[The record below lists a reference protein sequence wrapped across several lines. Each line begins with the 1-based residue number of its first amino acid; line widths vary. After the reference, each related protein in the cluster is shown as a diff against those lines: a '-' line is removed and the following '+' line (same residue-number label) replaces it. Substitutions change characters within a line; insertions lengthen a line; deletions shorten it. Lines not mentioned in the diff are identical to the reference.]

1 MSFLTETLEFKEFN
15 QNQLKEIELPTIKEE
30 SWKYTNLARLYP
42 HAFAVSSESET
53 PEKIQGNIETLKIYG
68 SKFEGEFKLGSLVL
82 RASSEDEMSRFS
94 ERSHY
99 FSEEFL
105 SKLINAAP
113 TLFISLEQTDKKS
126 APALVEFYNA
136 KEEQVNIV
144 LLSQEITDQAV
155 MFKFSGKGQYHV
167 HALGN
172 IEENKSFEHVFLQD
186 MEEAGIFF
194 LESHYEL
201 ARDARY
207 SQVVVQK
214 GGALTRLNI
223 SAKLNGENAEA
234 DMHGLYTPKGKSHF
248 DVSSY
253 IEHAAPHNYSRQVY
267 KGIIDD
273 QSKGIFA
280 GKVKV
285 NKGSLLITA
294 EQLNKNLLLTPKAQ
308 AFSRPQMEIDADDVK
323 CAHGS
328 TTGQLSEKEL
338 FYFESRG
345 IRRDKARAMLAQGF
359 AMDVILKTKNET
371 IRNLLIENL

>member
-1 MSFLTETLEFKEFN
+1 MSFLTETLKLKEFN
-15 QNQLKEIELPTIKEE
+15 QTQLKELELPTIKEE

-42 HAFAVSSESET
+42 HAFSVSTET
-53 PEKIQGNIETLKIYG
+53 LEPQRDSGDIDTLKIFG
-68 SKFEGEFKLGSLVL
+68 SKFEGEYQLGSLKL
-82 RASSEDEMSRFS
+82 RASTEAEVSKFN

-105 SKLINAAP
+105 SQLINTAP
-113 TLFISLEQTDKKS
+113 TIFISLEQTDKTNT
-126 APALVEFYNA
+126 AALVEFHNA

-144 LLSQEITDQAV
+144 LLSQEVTDQAV

-167 HALGN
+167 HALGDVAQ
-172 IEENKSFEHVFLQD
+172 NKSFEHVFLQD
-186 MEEAGIFF
+186 MDEAGIFL

-207 SQVVVQK
+207 SQVIVQK

-234 DMHGLYTPKGKSHF
+234 DMHGLYTPKGKTHF

-285 NKGSLLITA
+285 NKGSLLIAA

-359 AMDVILKTKNET
+359 AMDVILKTKNES
-371 IRNLLIENL
+371 IKNMLIKSL

>member
-1 MSFLTETLEFKEFN
+1 
-15 QNQLKEIELPTIKEE
+15 
-30 SWKYTNLARLYP
+30 
-42 HAFAVSSESET
+42 
-53 PEKIQGNIETLKIYG
+53 
-68 SKFEGEFKLGSLVL
+68 
-82 RASSEDEMSRFS
+82 
-94 ERSHY
+94 
-99 FSEEFL
+99 
-105 SKLINAAP
+105 
-113 TLFISLEQTDKKS
+113 
-126 APALVEFYNA
+126 
-136 KEEQVNIV
+136 
-144 LLSQEITDQAV
+144 
-155 MFKFSGKGQYHV
+155 
-167 HALGN
+167 
-172 IEENKSFEHVFLQD
+172 NKSFEHVFLQD
-186 MEEAGIFF
+186 MDEAGIFF

-201 ARDARY
+201 GRDARY

-234 DMHGLYTPKGKSHF
+234 DMHGLYAPKGKSHF